1 MHWSIEELGAS
12 VGEVADTKEALGSE
26 QSKCDGDSALH
37 GAESVERGKSPERCT
52 GALSE
57 LVQSEMFRA
66 SFMMEN

>member
-1 MHWSIEELGAS
+1 MHRSIEELGAS
-12 VGEVADTKEALGSE
+12 VGEVAHTQEAFGCE
-26 QSKCDGDSALH
+26 QSKCDGEAVLY
-37 GAESVERGKSPERCT
+37 GAESVERGKSTERCT